1 MPETMKAVYL
11 HAPGDLRIREE
22 PVPRLGGPDE
32 VLIRVAAVGVCGS
45 DCHFYSRGRI
55 GRFVVKEPII
65 LGHEC
70 SGTVVEVGA
79 EVEHLKPG
87 DVVAVEPGVPCRR
100 CRRCREGRYNLC
112 EQEVVFMATPGL
124 THGAFREYLTWPADF
139 LFKLPEG
146 MSAEDG
152 AMVEPLAVGVH
163 ACRRGGIAPGQS
175 AAVIGAGPIGLLAA
189 QAAAAY
195 GAHPVIVTDVVP
207 ERVALA
213 EKFGMIAVDAG
224 KVDAVA
230 AIRSHTEGLGP
241 DVIIETAG
249 TVATVREAMA
259 AVKTGGVVVLVGM
272 LPEDE
277 AMLPVMDMIGREYDI
292 RTVFRYANCYPPAI
306 SLIAAGRIQLAPLR
320 THEFP
325 LEETEQA
332 IETMIG
338 DKARAVKVLVKP

>member
-1 MPETMKAVYL
+1 
-11 HAPGDLRIREE
+11 
-22 PVPRLGGPDE
+22 
-32 VLIRVAAVGVCGS
+32 
-45 DCHFYSRGRI
+45 
-55 GRFVVKEPII
+55 
-65 LGHEC
+65 
-70 SGTVVEVGA
+70 
-79 EVEHLKPG
+79 
-87 DVVAVEPGVPCRR
+87 
-100 CRRCREGRYNLC
+100 
-112 EQEVVFMATPGL
+112 
-124 THGAFREYLTWPADF
+124 
-139 LFKLPEG
+139 
-146 MSAEDG
+146 
-152 AMVEPLAVGVH
+152 
-163 ACRRGGIAPGQS
+163 
-175 AAVIGAGPIGLLAA
+175 
-189 QAAAAY
+189 
-195 GAHPVIVTDVVP
+195 VIVTDVVP

-224 KVDAVA
+224 KVDAVE

-292 RTVFRYANCYPPAI
+292 RTVFRYANCYSPAI